1 MKYIQN
7 LINCDITKQ
16 ITRLKR
22 KERFLIIF
30 RIIIFFST
38 LCCLYIFWGN
48 SKLWFYFSF
57 ICILFIISSL
67 LLNKIDKKL
76 AVYYRYIQLT
86 EEDKLYFNNSSETQL
101 PNKTYENHPFADD
114 LDIWGDNSLFSHLN
128 RTVTVLGKNIL
139 IDWVTNPHLDKDMI
153 IKKQNAI
160 KELSS
165 KSNFKCNFRIAGSIF
180 SRENDNDISSFKK
193 WLQEEDNPAKFRTL
207 KYLLISTISIN
218 CIVFLLVIL
227 GFITPYMLI
236 NSIFFFGI
244 LSLYKEREIDVLHEN
259 IYNGIHAMNTYA
271 ELLELISKETFQS
284 NLLCEWKESLFS
296 SEYDAIKSMRKGN
309 NIGSMLDQRKNLM
322 LHFLF
327 EGIMGWQIIQI
338 FRMKKWKEQYKNSIV
353 QWFEKIGQFDA
364 AISLSQYVD
373 RHPDYIFPMISEI
386 KGVFQGKNLGNPLI
400 INRECVTNDIHINN
414 QGCFLIITGANMAG
428 KSTYIRTVGL
438 NLVLAEMGLPVYATE
453 FSFYPT
459 QIIASLRTS
468 DSLSK
473 NESYFFAE
481 LKKLKNIIDRLN
493 NNETLFILLDEIL
506 KGTNSN
512 DKLKGSE
519 AFVEK
524 LINHDANGI
533 IATHDIKLGELENKY
548 STYIKN
554 FHFSSEI
561 QNDRLLFD
569 YKLKQGIVSE
579 FNATFL
585 MRQMGII
592 N

>member
-1 MKYIQN
+1 MEYIQDLVN
-7 LINCDITKQ
+7 SDITKQ

-22 KERFLIIF
+22 KERFLILF

-38 LCCLYIFWGN
+38 LYCLYIFWGN
-48 SKLWFYFSF
+48 TKLWFYFSF

-67 LLNKIDKKL
+67 LLNKIDQRL

-86 EEDKLYFNNSSETQL
+86 EEDKLYFNNSSETQI
-101 PNKTYENHPFADD
+101 PNNTYENHPFADD

-128 RTVTVLGKNIL
+128 RTVTALGKNIL

-180 SRENDNDISSFKK
+180 SRENDNDISSFKQ
-193 WLQEEDNPAKFRTL
+193 WLQEEDNPAKFKTL

-218 CIVFLLVIL
+218 CIVFLLVII

-309 NIGSMLDQRKNLM
+309 SIGSMLDQRKNLM

-338 FRMKKWKEQYKNSIV
+338 LRMKKWKEQYKNSIV

-364 AISLSQYVD
+364 AISLSLYVD

-438 NLVLAEMGLPVYATE
+438 NLVLAEMGLPVYAIE

-512 DKLKGSE
+512 DKLKGSK
-519 AFVEK
+519 AFIEK

-548 STYIKN
+548 TKCIKN

-569 YKLKQGIVSE
+569 YKLKKGIVSE
-579 FNATFL
+579 FNATYL
-585 MRQMGII
+585 MQQMGII

>member
-1 MKYIQN
+1 
-7 LINCDITKQ
+7 
-16 ITRLKR
+16 
-22 KERFLIIF
+22 
-30 RIIIFFST
+30 
-38 LCCLYIFWGN
+38 
-48 SKLWFYFSF
+48 
-57 ICILFIISSL
+57 
-67 LLNKIDKKL
+67 
-76 AVYYRYIQLT
+76 
-86 EEDKLYFNNSSETQL
+86 
-101 PNKTYENHPFADD
+101 
-114 LDIWGDNSLFSHLN
+114 
-128 RTVTVLGKNIL
+128 
-139 IDWVTNPHLDKDMI
+139 
-153 IKKQNAI
+153 
-160 KELSS
+160 
-165 KSNFKCNFRIAGSIF
+165 
-180 SRENDNDISSFKK
+180 
-193 WLQEEDNPAKFRTL
+193 
-207 KYLLISTISIN
+207 
-218 CIVFLLVIL
+218 
-227 GFITPYMLI
+227 
-236 NSIFFFGI
+236 
-244 LSLYKEREIDVLHEN
+244 
-259 IYNGIHAMNTYA
+259 MNTYA

-373 RHPDYIFPMISEI
+373 RHHDYIFPMISEI

-569 YKLKQGIVSE
+569 YKLKKGIVSE
-579 FNATFL
+579 FNATYL

>member
-1 MKYIQN
+1 MEYIKD
-7 LINCDITKQ
+7 LVNCNITKQ
-16 ITRLKR
+16 ITRLK
-22 KERFLIIF
+22 KEERYLILF
-30 RIIIFFST
+30 RIIIFFSA
-38 LCCLYIFWGN
+38 LYCIYIFWGN
-48 SKLWFYFSF
+48 SKLWLYFSF

-67 LLNKIDKKL
+67 LLNKLDKKL

-180 SRENDNDISSFKK
+180 SCENDNDISSFKK

-309 NIGSMLDQRKNLM
+309 SIGSMLDQRKNLM

>member
-1 MKYIQN
+1 MEYIKD
-7 LINCDITKQ
+7 LVNCNITKQ
-16 ITRLKR
+16 ITILK
-22 KERFLIIF
+22 KEERYLILF
-30 RIIIFFST
+30 RIIIFFSA
-38 LCCLYIFWGN
+38 LYCLYIFWGN
-48 SKLWFYFSF
+48 SKLWLYFSF

-67 LLNKIDKKL
+67 LLNKLDKKL

-101 PNKTYENHPFADD
+101 PKNVYENHPFADD

-128 RTVTVLGKNIL
+128 RTVTVLGKKIL
-139 IDWVTNPHLDKDMI
+139 IDWVLNPHLDKDMI

-180 SRENDNDISSFKK
+180 SRKNDNDISSFKQ
-193 WLQEEDNPAKFRTL
+193 WLQEEDNQVKFRTL

-218 CIVFLLVIL
+218 CIVFLSVIL

-284 NLLCEWKESLFS
+284 NLLCEWKDSLFS

-309 NIGSMLDQRKNLM
+309 SIGSMLDQRKNLM

-353 QWFEKIGQFDA
+353 QWFEIIGQFDA
-364 AISLSQYVD
+364 AISLSLYVD

-386 KGVFQGKNLGNPLI
+386 KGVFEGKNLGNPLI

-512 DKLKGSE
+512 DKLKGSK
-519 AFVEK
+519 AFIEK

-548 STYIKN
+548 TKCIKN

-569 YKLKQGIVSE
+569 YKLKKGIVSE
-579 FNATFL
+579 FNATYL
-585 MRQMGII
+585 MQQMGII

>member
-1 MKYIQN
+1 MEYIKD
-7 LINCDITKQ
+7 LVNCNITKQ
-16 ITRLKR
+16 ITRLK
-22 KERFLIIF
+22 KEERYLILF
-30 RIIIFFST
+30 RIIIFFSA
-38 LCCLYIFWGN
+38 LYCLYIFWGN
-48 SKLWFYFSF
+48 SKLWLYFSF

-67 LLNKIDKKL
+67 LLNKLDKKL

-86 EEDKLYFNNSSETQL
+86 EEDKLYFNNSSEAQL
-101 PNKTYENHPFADD
+101 PKNVYENHPFADD

-128 RTVTVLGKNIL
+128 RTVTVLGKKFL
-139 IDWVTNPHLDKDMI
+139 IDWVLNPHLDKDMI

-180 SRENDNDISSFKK
+180 SRENDNDISSFEQ
-193 WLQEEDNPAKFRTL
+193 WLQEEDNQVKFRTL

-218 CIVFLLVIL
+218 CIVFLSVIL

-284 NLLCEWKESLFS
+284 NLLCEWKDSLFS

-309 NIGSMLDQRKNLM
+309 SIGSMLDQRKNLM

-338 FRMKKWKEQYKNSIV
+338 LRMKKWKEQYKNSIV
-353 QWFEKIGQFDA
+353 QWFEIIGQFDA
-364 AISLSQYVD
+364 AISLSVYVD

-386 KGVFQGKNLGNPLI
+386 KGVFEGKNLGNPLI
-400 INRECVTNDIHINN
+400 IHRECVTNDIHINN

-519 AFVEK
+519 AFVKK

-569 YKLKQGIVSE
+569 YKLKKGIVSE
-579 FNATFL
+579 FNATYL
-585 MRQMGII
+585 MQQMGII

>member
-1 MKYIQN
+1 MEYIKD
-7 LINCDITKQ
+7 LVNCNITKQ
-16 ITRLKR
+16 ITRLK
-22 KERFLIIF
+22 KEERYLILF
-30 RIIIFFST
+30 RIIIFFSA
-38 LCCLYIFWGN
+38 LYCLYIFWGN
-48 SKLWFYFSF
+48 SKLWLYFSF

-67 LLNKIDKKL
+67 LLNKLDKKL

-86 EEDKLYFNNSSETQL
+86 EEDKLYFNNSSEAQL
-101 PNKTYENHPFADD
+101 PKNVYGNHPFADD

-128 RTVTVLGKNIL
+128 RTVTVLGKKFL
-139 IDWVTNPHLDKDMI
+139 IDWVLNPHLDKDMI

-180 SRENDNDISSFKK
+180 SRKNDNDISSFEQ
-193 WLQEEDNPAKFRTL
+193 WLQEEDNQVKFRTL

-218 CIVFLLVIL
+218 CIVFLSVIL

-284 NLLCEWKESLFS
+284 NLLCEWKDSLFS

-309 NIGSMLDQRKNLM
+309 SIGSMLDQRKNLM

-338 FRMKKWKEQYKNSIV
+338 LRMKKWKEQYKNSIV
-353 QWFEKIGQFDA
+353 QWFEIIGQFDA
-364 AISLSQYVD
+364 AISLSVYVD

-386 KGVFQGKNLGNPLI
+386 KGVFEGKNLGNPLI

>member
-1 MKYIQN
+1 M
-7 LINCDITKQ
+7 
-16 ITRLKR
+16 
-22 KERFLIIF
+22 
-30 RIIIFFST
+30 
-38 LCCLYIFWGN
+38 
-48 SKLWFYFSF
+48 
-57 ICILFIISSL
+57 
-67 LLNKIDKKL
+67 
-76 AVYYRYIQLT
+76 
-86 EEDKLYFNNSSETQL
+86 YFNNSSETQL

-218 CIVFLLVIL
+218 YIVFLLVIL

-309 NIGSMLDQRKNLM
+309 SIGSMLDQRKNLM

-438 NLVLAEMGLPVYATE
+438 NLVLAEMGLPVYATK

-554 FHFSSEI
+554 F
-561 QNDRLLFD
+561 QKLF
-569 YKLKQGIVSE
+569 
-579 FNATFL
+579 
-585 MRQMGII
+585 
-592 N
+592 

>member
-1 MKYIQN
+1 MEYIKD
-7 LINCDITKQ
+7 LVNCNITKQ
-16 ITRLKR
+16 ITILK
-22 KERFLIIF
+22 KEERYLILF
-30 RIIIFFST
+30 RIIIFFSA
-38 LCCLYIFWGN
+38 LYCLYIFWGN
-48 SKLWFYFSF
+48 SKLWLYFSF

-67 LLNKIDKKL
+67 LLNKLDKKL

-101 PNKTYENHPFADD
+101 PKNVYENHPFADD

-128 RTVTVLGKNIL
+128 RTVTVLGKKFL
-139 IDWVTNPHLDKDMI
+139 IDWVLNPHLDKDMI

-180 SRENDNDISSFKK
+180 SRKNDNDISSFKQ
-193 WLQEEDNPAKFRTL
+193 WLQEEDNQVKFRTL

-218 CIVFLLVIL
+218 CIVFLSVIL

-284 NLLCEWKESLFS
+284 NLLCEWKDSLFS

-309 NIGSMLDQRKNLM
+309 SIGSMLDQRKNLM

-353 QWFEKIGQFDA
+353 QWFEIIGQFDA
-364 AISLSQYVD
+364 AISLSLYVD

-386 KGVFQGKNLGNPLI
+386 KGVFEGKNLGNPLI

-512 DKLKGSE
+512 DKLKGSK
-519 AFVEK
+519 AFIEK

-548 STYIKN
+548 TKCIKN

-569 YKLKQGIVSE
+569 YKLKKGIVSE
-579 FNATFL
+579 FNATYL
-585 MRQMGII
+585 MQQMGII

>member
-1 MKYIQN
+1 MKYIKD

-22 KERFLIIF
+22 IERYLILF
-30 RIIIFFST
+30 RIIIFFSA
-38 LCCLYIFWGN
+38 LCSLYIFWGN
-48 SKLWFYFSF
+48 HKLWFYFSL
-57 ICILFIISSL
+57 ICILFVVSSV
-67 LLNKIDKKL
+67 LLNILDKRL
-76 AVYYRYIQLT
+76 TLYDRYIQLT
-86 EEDKLYFNNSSETQL
+86 EEDKLYFHNSSDTRL
-101 PNKTYENHPFADD
+101 PNNTYDNHPFADD

-128 RTVTVLGKNIL
+128 RTVTVFGKHVL
-139 IDWVTNPHLDKDMI
+139 TDWVINPHLIKDMI

-160 KELSS
+160 KELSE
-165 KSNFKCNFRIAGSIF
+165 KRNFKCNFRIAGSIF
-180 SRENDNDISSFKK
+180 SHENDNDISTFKQ
-193 WLQEEDNPAKFRTL
+193 WLQEEDNSAKYRTL
-207 KYLLISTISIN
+207 KYLLISIISIN
-218 CIVFLLVIL
+218 CIVLLLVI
-227 GFITPYMLI
+227 GGYITPHMLI
-236 NSIFFFGI
+236 NSIIMLGI
-244 LSLYKEREIDVLHEN
+244 ISLYKEREIDVLHEK
-259 IYNGIHAMNTYA
+259 IYKGIHAMNTYA
-271 ELLELISKETFQS
+271 ELLEIISKESFHS
-284 NLLCEWKESLFS
+284 NLLSEWKDSLFN

-309 NIGSMLDQRKNLM
+309 SIGRMLDQRKNLM

-338 FRMKKWKEQYKNSIV
+338 FRMKKWKEQYKNSII
-353 QWFEKIGQFDA
+353 QWFEIIGQFDA
-364 AISLSQYVD
+364 AISLSLYAD
-373 RHPDYIFPMISEI
+373 KHPDYIFPTISET
-386 KGVFQGKNLGNPLI
+386 KGVFQGKGLGNPLI
-400 INRECVTNDIHINN
+400 VNRECVTNDIHIDN

-459 QIIASLRTS
+459 QIIASLKTS

-493 NNETLFILLDEIL
+493 NDETLFILLDEIL

-524 LINHDANGI
+524 LINHNANGI
-533 IATHDIKLGELENKY
+533 IATHDIKLGEMEKKY
-548 STYIKN
+548 SRYIHN

-561 QNDRLLFD
+561 QNNKLLFD
-569 YKLKQGIVSE
+569 YKLKKGIVSE
-579 FNATFL
+579 FNATYL

>member
-1 MKYIQN
+1 MEYIKD
-7 LINCDITKQ
+7 LVNCNITKQ
-16 ITRLKR
+16 ITILK
-22 KERFLIIF
+22 KEERYLILF
-30 RIIIFFST
+30 RIIIFFSA
-38 LCCLYIFWGN
+38 LYCLYIFWGN
-48 SKLWFYFSF
+48 SKLWLYFSF

-67 LLNKIDKKL
+67 LLNKLDKKL

-101 PNKTYENHPFADD
+101 PKNVYENHPFADD

-128 RTVTVLGKNIL
+128 RTVTVLGKKFL
-139 IDWVTNPHLDKDMI
+139 IDWVLNPHLDKDMI

-180 SRENDNDISSFKK
+180 SRKNDNDISSFKQ
-193 WLQEEDNPAKFRTL
+193 WLQEEDNQVKFRTL

-218 CIVFLLVIL
+218 CIVFLSVIL

-284 NLLCEWKESLFS
+284 NLLCEWKDSLFS

-309 NIGSMLDQRKNLM
+309 SIGSMLDQRKNLM

-353 QWFEKIGQFDA
+353 QWFEIIGQFDA
-364 AISLSQYVD
+364 AISLSLYVD

-386 KGVFQGKNLGNPLI
+386 KGVFEGKNLGNPLI
-400 INRECVTNDIHINN
+400 INIECVTNDIHINN

-512 DKLKGSE
+512 DKLKGSK
-519 AFVEK
+519 AFIEK

-548 STYIKN
+548 TKCIKN

-569 YKLKQGIVSE
+569 YKLKKGIVSE
-579 FNATFL
+579 FNATYL
-585 MRQMGII
+585 MQQMGII